1 MKKLTAALAALAA
14 LAFVASAAAHPLG
27 NFTINRYSRVEP
39 SGDRLYALYVL
50 DMAEIPTFQAK
61 PDVDA
66 KGEAAYGSELA
77 TSIAHHVEV
86 KVGGRPVTLAATKH
100 VLAFPPGQA
109 GLRTTRLEVLLA
121 SPPLTHGG
129 TVDYRDRNYSGRIGW
144 KEIVVQAGS
153 GAKVT
158 GSSAPSTS
166 ISHELLSY
174 PKNLLQSPLDVT
186 EATAQLTPGSGDGSP
201 PTLIPRTVL
210 EQRVGVRAVSDG
222 GFASLITKDHLS
234 VGVILISLAVALFWG
249 AAHALSPGH
258 GKSIVA
264 AYLVGQRGTPRHA
277 VLLGGIVTI
286 THTIGVFGLGAV
298 TLLLSQFIVPD
309 TLYPWLNLLAGLM
322 VVGIGVS
329 VLRSRLRRRRA
340 SAHAHKHDSGH
351 DHHHHHGHEHPHD
364 HDHSHDHGHGHSHEV
379 PQSLSARSLVA
390 VGVSGGLLPCPSAL
404 VVLLAAISLH
414 RVAFGLVLIVAFSLG
429 LALTITGIGLVAVYA
444 KRVFGRMSMDGGL
457 IRLLPAVSALVILVA
472 GALMTA
478 RAIPK
483 IT

>member
-1 MKKLTAALAALAA
+1 MKKLLVVLTVLAAS
-14 LAFVASAAAHPLG
+14 LAFVAAADAHPLG

-39 SGDRLYALYVL
+39 SGNRLYVLYVL

-61 PDVDA
+61 PDVEA
-66 KGEAAYGSELA
+66 KGEAAYATALA
-77 TSIAHHVEV
+77 ASLAKHVQATI
-86 KVGGRPVTLAATKH
+86 GDRPVELRPVEH

-109 GLRTTRLEVLLA
+109 SLRTTRLEVLLS
-121 SPPLTHGG
+121 SPPLVRGG
-129 TVDYRDRNYSGRIGW
+129 ALRYADHNYAGRIGW
-144 KEIVVQAGS
+144 KEIVVQSSS
-153 GAKVT
+153 GAHVT
-158 GSSAPSTS
+158 GSSAPTTS

-186 EATAQLTPGSGDGSP
+186 EAHAEITPGTGDGSP
-201 PTLIPRTVL
+201 PTLIPRSVL
-210 EQRVGVRAVSDG
+210 DQRVGVRAVSDG

-234 VGVILISLAVALFWG
+234 VGVVLISLAVALFWG

-277 VLLGGIVTI
+277 VLLGAVVTI
-286 THTIGVFGLGAV
+286 THTLGVFGLGLV

-309 TLYPWLNLLAGLM
+309 TLYPWLNLIAGMM
-322 VVGIGVS
+322 VVAIGAS
-329 VLRSRLRRRRA
+329 VMRSRLRRRRVR
-340 SAHAHKHDSGH
+340 AHVH
-351 DHHHHHGHEHPHD
+351 DHHDRHDHGHAHDHPHTHD
-364 HDHSHDHGHGHSHEV
+364 HGHDHSHASPDAL
-379 PQSLSARSLVA
+379 SLRSLLA

-429 LALTITGIGLVAVYA
+429 LALTITGIGMVAVLA
-444 KRVFGRMSMDGGL
+444 KRVFGRMRMDSAP
-457 IRLLPAVSALVILVA
+457 IRLLPAASALVILVA

-478 RAIPK
+478 RAIPQL
-483 IT
+483 T

>member
-1 MKKLTAALAALAA
+1 MKKLTILLAALAA
-14 LAFVASAAAHPLG
+14 LSFVASAAAHPLG
-27 NFTINRYSRVEP
+27 NFTINRYSRIEP
-39 SGDRLYALYVL
+39 SGNRLYVLYVL

-66 KGEAAYGSELA
+66 KGEAAYGSALA
-77 TSIAHHVEV
+77 RSIARHVEAR
-86 KVGGRPVTLAATKH
+86 VGGTPVALAPMKH

-121 SPPLTHGG
+121 SPPLAQGG
-129 TVDYRDRNYSGRIGW
+129 RLVYRDRNYVGRIGW
-144 KEIVVQAGS
+144 KEIVVQAGAS
-153 GAKVT
+153 AHVS
-158 GSSAPSTS
+158 GSSAPASS

-186 EATAQLTPGSGDGSP
+186 EATAQIAPGSGAGSP
-201 PTLIPRTVL
+201 PTLIPRSVL
-210 EQRVGVRAVSDG
+210 DQRVGVRAVSDG
-222 GFASLITKDHLS
+222 GFASLISRDHLS
-234 VGVILISLAVALFWG
+234 AGVILISLAVALFWG

-277 VLLGGIVTI
+277 VLLGAVVTI
-286 THTIGVFGLGAV
+286 THTVGVFALGLV

-309 TLYPWLNLLAGLM
+309 TLYPWLNLAAGLM
-322 VVGIGVS
+322 VVGIGLS
-329 VLRSRLRRRRA
+329 VLRARLRRRA
-340 SAHAHKHDSGH
+340 AHTH
-351 DHHHHHGHEHPHD
+351 DHHHDHH
-364 HDHSHDHGHGHSHEV
+364 HDHGHDHGHSHDV
-379 PQSLSARSLVA
+379 PDSLSTRSLLA

-429 LALTITGIGLVAVYA
+429 LALTITGIGLFAVFA
-444 KRVFGRMSMDGGL
+444 KRAFGRVGMDGGL
-457 IRLLPAVSALVILVA
+457 IRLLPAVSALVIFAFGVV
-472 GALMTA
+472 MTA